1 MVEFTITVLNPGNC
15 ILGDVFVIDVIP
27 DGLEFVSFMGD
38 GWNKVGNLY
47 LYEGSLAANES
58 VSFTILCT
66 ATKVANVTNVAVAGS
81 NMTGNVNASAD
92 VTIVNGTGP
101 TPEPTPDYPQDA
113 KSSAHVPMDSKA
125 TGNPIIILLLIIFAL
140 VPLRRRKQ

>member
-1 MVEFTITVLNPGNC
+1 
-15 ILGDVFVIDVIP
+15 
-27 DGLEFVSFMGD
+27 
-38 GWNKVGNLY
+38 
-47 LYEGSLAANES
+47 
-58 VSFTILCT
+58 
-66 ATKVANVTNVAVAGS
+66 
-81 NMTGNVNASAD
+81 MTGNVNASAD

-101 TPEPTPDYPQDA
+101 TPEPTPEPTLDYPQDA